1 MKYRENELMVVENE
15 FLGKVFAYTRIL
27 VLKKKNEQVI
37 GIRFCSLVTAVGGAK
52 EGWLPGLFQE
62 TAASI

>member
-27 VLKKKNEQVI
+27 VLKKK
-37 GIRFCSLVTAVGGAK
+37 K
-52 EGWLPGLFQE
+52 K
-62 TAASI
+62 